1 MIQIKCPFCLNE
13 ETRVLDSRLTPS
25 SDSIR
30 RRRECED
37 CSKRFTTYERIE
49 LSGLSVI
56 KKDSRIEPFSRE
68 KLLKGI
74 IRACEKRPV
83 KREKIDEIVDK
94 IESSLLRLEQS
105 EIKSKFI
112 GEIVMRFLKE
122 IDEVA
127 YIRFASVYRRFKDIS
142 QFTAEIKSLQQ
153 PKKVVSS
160 KWPIVSRD
168 LQKTTDHQLLTTN

>member
-1 MIQIKCPFCLNE
+1 MSLRIREFFMKCPFCLNE
-13 ETRVLDSRLTPS
+13 ETKVLDSRLTPS

-37 CSKRFTTYERIE
+37 CSKRFTTYERVE
-49 LSGLSVI
+49 LSGVSVI
-56 KKDSRIEPFSRE
+56 KKDGRIEPFSRE
-68 KLLKGI
+68 KLLKGL

-83 KREKIDEIVDK
+83 KREKIDEVVDR

-105 EIKSKFI
+105 EVKSKLI
-112 GEIVMRFLKE
+112 GEMVMRFLKE

-142 QFTAEIKSLQQ
+142 QFAEEIKNLKQ
-153 PKKVVSS
+153 PKKRVESKLLQVV
-160 KWPIVSRD
+160 
-168 LQKTTDHQLLTTN
+168 

>member
-1 MIQIKCPFCLNE
+1 MNEIKCPFCLNE
-13 ETRVLDSRLTPS
+13 ETKVLDSRLTPN

-37 CSKRFTTYERIE
+37 CSKRFTTYERVE
-49 LSGLSVI
+49 LSGITVI
-56 KKDSRIEPFSRE
+56 KKDGRIEPFSRE
-68 KLLKGI
+68 KLLKGL

-83 KREKIDEIVDK
+83 KREKIDEVADR

-105 EIKSKFI
+105 EVKSKLI
-112 GEIVMRFLKE
+112 GEMVMRFLKD

-127 YIRFASVYRRFKDIS
+127 YIRFASVYRRFKDVS

-153 PKKVVSS
+153 PKKRIENDSLVVSS
-160 KWPIVSRD
+160 
-168 LQKTTDHQLLTTN
+168 L